1 MRYTDAEWADLC
13 KVAAAEG
20 MKPGAWAQQ
29 AAYEAAV
36 RKLRGE
42 SSFGDDQVRELVVEL
57 REGRRVLANVGGSL
71 NQVAKVANSTG
82 QVPSVAAIG
91 TMLRVVDRAVRS
103 YSALAARVWS
113 ELRR

>member
-29 AAYEAAV
+29 AAHQAAV
-36 RKLRGE
+36 RKLQGE
-42 SSFGDDQVRELVVEL
+42 PIGDGQVRELLAEL
-57 REGRRVLANVGGSL
+57 REDRRVLANVGSSL

-82 QVPSVAAIG
+82 RVDSAAAIA
-91 TMLRVVDRAVRS
+91 TMLRVVGNVLRAHDAMVAS
-103 YSALAARVWS
+103 IWS
-113 ELRR
+113 RLHR

>member
-1 MRYTDAEWADLC
+1 LRYTDAEWADLC

-20 MKPGAWAQQ
+20 TKPGAWAQQ
-29 AAYEAAV
+29 AAHEAAV

-42 SSFGDDQVRELVVEL
+42 SSFGDDRVRELVAEL
-57 REGRRVLANVGGSL
+57 RDGRRMLANVGGSL

-82 QVPSVAAIG
+82 QAPSVAAIG

-103 YSALAARVWS
+103 YSALAAHIWL